1 MGTFKLGKMTLRS
14 LFHKPATVRYPY
26 EKRDLETLLPHMRG
40 HVVNDIDTCILCGMC
55 QRACPVDA
63 IVVDRKGGDWTI
75 DPYRC
80 VQCASCVRE
89 CPKDC
94 LSMGILPT
102 EPTTELTTVTMH
114 KDMPAKPAA
123 KAGAKG
129 AAGKAAGAGAKA
141 AGAGAAKPKRE
152 LTPEQQ
158 ARVEAARKAAAA
170 KKAAKAAEAGEA
182 KPAAAPADAPAKADA
197 AGAAANAAGAAPA
210 ATDAPV
216 DDRAAKM
223 EAKLAAMDPEKA
235 AKVRAALAARQAK

>member
-26 EKRDLETLLPHMRG
+26 EKRDLETLFPHMRG

-123 KAGAKG
+123 KAGGKG
-129 AAGKAAGAGAKA
+129 AAGKA

-170 KKAAKAAEAGEA
+170 KKAAKAAEGEGAKEAGSG
-182 KPAAAPADAPAKADA
+182 DAAKAA
-197 AGAAANAAGAAPA
+197 EGAPA
-210 ATDAPV
+210 ADVAPA

-235 AKVRAALAARQAK
+235 AKVRAALAAREAKKAAE